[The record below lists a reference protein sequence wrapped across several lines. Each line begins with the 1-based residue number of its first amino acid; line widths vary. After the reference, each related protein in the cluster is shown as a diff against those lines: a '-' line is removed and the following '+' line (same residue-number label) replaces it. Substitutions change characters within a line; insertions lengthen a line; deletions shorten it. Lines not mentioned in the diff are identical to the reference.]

1 MIYHRALAC
10 QAAELVIIGIPTL
23 VSISGFVIDGYNIV
37 HKKTTGHIG
46 RCHVSV
52 AMRLLGKELHV
63 SQCWRNTSQG
73 SFKEKWL
80 PIAM

>member
-52 AMRLLGKELHV
+52 AMNAGETLARGA
-63 SQCWRNTSQG
+63 SRRNGYQ
-73 SFKEKWL
+73 
-80 PIAM
+80 